1 MDGKA
6 IPDFDGHFRPK
17 DIRQRFAPMDVQV
30 VQHQMNGLCLRVC
43 HRQGHRNPSELEAP
57 AIRCREGEMAA
68 RLRFYSTENIG
79 GPATFL
85 FVIQSRFSSWNCRRG
100 GRRSACS
107 VIGFSSTQITGSC
120 RLYGRSYTS
129 KMSSILAIYSSS
141 RSATTHI
148 FSRTASGR
156 GSTEESEPF
165 SFLHAE

>member
-30 VQHQMNGLCLRVC
+30 VQHQMNGLRLRVC
-43 HRQGHRNPSELEAP
+43 HRQGHRNPSELEAR
-57 AIRCREGEMAA
+57 AIRCREGE
-68 RLRFYSTENIG
+68 NG
-79 GPATFL
+79 GPPSVLQPRKHWGSATFL
-85 FVIQSRFSSWNCRRG
+85 CVIQSRFSSWNCRRG

-129 KMSSILAIYSSS
+129 KMSSILAIYSAS

-156 GSTEESEPF
+156 GSTEE
-165 SFLHAE
+165 